1 MKLKCK
7 IGSISCDGVLAKAGE
22 IFEVSDEAGASIV
35 ADGYATTVDARG
47 EDSVTKLVQ
56 DSIASDIDKSTDE
69 IVGSTRFDGDIT
81 DESGVMREDAIP
93 DASWVVADIKT
104 WLDDRGIKYSNSAT
118 KTELLSL
125 VDPGE

>member
-1 MKLKCK
+1 MEEFERFTFYAKCQKL
-7 IGSISCDGVLAKAGE
+7 
-22 IFEVSDEAGASIV
+22 
-35 ADGYATTVDARG
+35 
-47 EDSVTKLVQ
+47 
-56 DSIASDIDKSTDE
+56 
-69 IVGSTRFDGDIT
+69 FDGDIT